1 MPRYIDS
8 EHCGPPAFS
17 AKAGGMT
24 EQLTIS
30 ALGHRGDGIAETP
43 AGSVYVPYTLPG
55 ETVTV
60 EAVAGHPDR
69 RQLLHIDRASAE
81 RVTPPCKH
89 FGTCG
94 GCALQHWSLA
104 EYRLWKRALV
114 VEMLEHHGLVCP
126 VAPLVDAHG
135 KGRRRAVLHARR
147 GTHDVLEVG
156 FAAPR
161 AHHIVAIDACTV
173 LAPELGGAL
182 KAAWAIAEALKVTQK
197 PLDIHI
203 TAADNGLDVD
213 VRGSGALKPNE
224 ITALARIADAH
235 GLVRLTRHG
244 ELVTQRAQ
252 PLLTVG
258 RAQVPLPPGS
268 FLQATAEGE
277 ATLAKL
283 VTEHVGKAKRVA
295 DLFAG
300 IGTFALRL
308 AEKARVTA
316 ADSEASAI
324 NALQRAA
331 ANTSGL
337 KQIEAMARDLFR
349 RPLVAS
355 ELKVFDAVVF
365 DPPRQGAEAQARE
378 LAKSG
383 VKTVVAVSCDPAT
396 FARDARI
403 LVDAGYRL
411 ESVTP
416 VDQFRWSHHV
426 EVVGVL
432 ER

>member
-1 MPRYIDS
+1 
-8 EHCGPPAFS
+8 
-17 AKAGGMT
+17 MT
-24 EQLTIS
+24 EQLTII
-30 ALGHRGDGIAETP
+30 ALGHRGDGVAETP

-60 EAVAGHPDR
+60 ETVAGHPDR
-69 RQLLHIDRASAE
+69 RQLLHIDHPSAE
-81 RVTPPCKH
+81 RVAAPCKH

-104 EYRLWKRALV
+104 EYGLWKRNLV

-135 KGRRRAVLHARR
+135 YGRRRAVLHARR

-161 AHHIVAIDACTV
+161 AHHIVAIDACPV

-197 PLDIHI
+197 PLDIHV

-213 VRGSGALKPNE
+213 VRGSGPLKPND
-224 ITALARIADAH
+224 ITQLARIADLH

-244 ELVTQRAQ
+244 ELVTQRAP

-268 FLQATAEGE
+268 FLQATAAGE
-277 ATLAKL
+277 ATLARL
-283 VTEHVGKAKRVA
+283 VTEHVGKTKRVA

-316 ADSEASAI
+316 ADSEAAAI
-324 NALQRAA
+324 KALQAGAA
-331 ANTSGL
+331 KASGL
-337 KQIEAMARDLFR
+337 KQIEAMPRDLFR

-378 LAKSG
+378 LAKSS

-396 FARDARI
+396 FARDVRI
-403 LVDAGYRL
+403 LVDGGYRL
-411 ESVTP
+411 EGVTP

-432 ER
+432 RR

>member
-1 MPRYIDS
+1 
-8 EHCGPPAFS
+8 
-17 AKAGGMT
+17 MT
-24 EQLTIS
+24 EQLTI
-30 ALGHRGDGIAETP
+30 ARLGHRGDGVAETP
-43 AGSVYVPYTLPG
+43 AGPVYVPYTLPG
-55 ETVTV
+55 EAVTV
-60 EAVAGHPDR
+60 EAVPGHPDR
-69 RQLLHIDRASAE
+69 RQLDHIDKASHERA
-81 RVTPPCKH
+81 TPVCKH

-104 EYRLWKRALV
+104 EYRLWKRNLV
-114 VEMLEHHGLVCP
+114 VEMLEHYGIIAP
-126 VAPLVDAHG
+126 VAPLIDAHG

-147 GTHDVLEVG
+147 GTHNVLEVG

-161 AHHIVAIDACTV
+161 AHHIVAIDACPV
-173 LAPELGGAL
+173 LAPELAGAVT
-182 KAAWAIAEALKVTQK
+182 AAWAIAEALKVTEK
-197 PLDIHI
+197 PLDIHV

-213 VRGSGALKPNE
+213 VRGSGALKPDQ
-224 ITALARIADAH
+224 IAALARIADAH
-235 GLVRLTRHG
+235 GLARLTRHG

-277 ATLAKL
+277 ATLARL
-283 VTEHVGKAKRVA
+283 VIEHVGKAKRVA

-324 NALQRAA
+324 KALQRAA
-331 ANTSGL
+331 ANASGL
-337 KQIEAMARDLFR
+337 KQIEAIPRDLFR
-349 RPLVAS
+349 RPFVAS
-355 ELKVFDAVVF
+355 ELKVFDAAVF

-378 LAKSG
+378 LAKST

-396 FARDARI
+396 FARDVKI
-403 LVDAGYRL
+403 LIDGGYKLAG
-411 ESVTP
+411 VTP

-432 ER
+432 GR